1 MKKSLLL
8 LASMMLAVV
17 GMYAQPTKPT
27 VTYTNF
33 ADAVLNQSTV
43 YLYNVKAGLFLT
55 GGNNWGTRAC
65 AVQNGA
71 KGSNN
76 NASVD
81 DLYLGKAKVSGYKW
95 EVQEQGKETVDGVEH
110 DSYSIANM
118 TGSNYLTADA
128 ADGIWVDGGTD
139 RPYNK
144 WYFTMLE
151 GNTFEMQYVGI
162 AGKFGLTSFDSG
174 NTNTFFSEE
183 GGYTTWALVSE
194 EVYENVVDKLNIY
207 YVATK
212 LYNLIE
218 SAKAQGMTTGLEEYE
233 ALIADEGTAYEEYVE
248 AIEKINPRIALGV
261 AIKEAKDLDA
271 NYDFSAYE
279 AVYNGAESTVEQY
292 NEATTKV
299 KAIMAFKKVLDE
311 AAAQDASQDYS
322 AYVALYN
329 NLEATLDTLTAETAH
344 INAFIEL
351 KKALDEAKEENPNC
365 DFSTVEAV
373 YSNTASTKEEVENAK
388 GKILSIIADY
398 KAADASAENP
408 LDVTNYIENSTFDKI
423 GDFQGWSGDSFGAG
437 GTTSTCAELYDKD
450 SFNTYQDVNSGAA
463 VPNGI
468 YKLSMVGFYRAG
480 SISNDWNTQNDPAYR
495 HAKLYAKSG
504 EDSLYVSFPSLS
516 AWKSETMTVG
526 STTGDNGEYRVP
538 NTMADFTSFK
548 DAGFGQTV
556 SVFIPVEDGKLR
568 IGVAKTEHIGT
579 DWAIVDDFTLT
590 FYGKGE
596 DAYQLWLK
604 ESADPIVA
612 EVNAAIENAT
622 YYYKA
627 GVEDFN
633 NFVENTPAATE
644 KEAVKNY
651 IKGLTEMAEKA
662 TSSIAAYKAFFD
674 RLEEIRTYMAE
685 HDDLV
690 GDDVD
695 VLNDYIMEG
704 ETADQ
709 ILDEGEL
716 DTEGITNALADLNEK
731 FENAIKNGMG
741 EGTDVSNLL
750 VNPSFKDGFKGWT
763 NAAGVAGGTRDF
775 PIVECYQDHGKVDCY
790 QEVEGVPEGLYAI
803 TVQAFERPGGNTQF
817 TGDEETFCYV
827 YMNDFESPVMH
838 IIEDAM
844 PNDAAVDKQNCYIT
858 ETGGAWPYDY
868 MVDAKGWIPNS
879 VDGGSYAFQGD
890 SYYFPGE
897 KRYTNKTYG
906 LVGSD
911 GKLKIGITSHGKQQH
926 WVLWANFRLIYM
938 AKNAEAL
945 SSVIEKLSGDLAA
958 YLENHAD
965 EMNAKGQGDATTA
978 VESAEEAIGSDD
990 SDYLWKIL
998 NDLNAASNAAKAN
1011 VEAYAAYL
1019 AASDA
1024 LDVAVEK
1031 YQETASDEALTAL
1044 GDVQDKRQEDMIAE
1058 MSNEDINALIEEM
1071 NAVITALAIPA
1082 NYKDATVENPVDVSG
1097 VIVNATFDTIGDFT
1111 GWEGSSFGAGGTTS
1125 TCAERYNM
1133 NYDTYQDIKGLP
1145 AGTYLVSVQGFYR
1158 QGSHTNDYNAVVVDN
1173 KPAYNASLYAIA
1185 GEDTCTAPIMS
1196 ISAGRVTEAIGS
1208 GSTVAVGE
1216 HEVVPNSMA
1225 AANDWFEAGYY
1236 APQAEFNQTFINVG
1250 EEGKLRIGV
1259 KKSVQL
1265 STDWSIFDNFQLWYF
1280 GTEVSAEDLAT
1291 EVEAV
1296 DAATAA
1302 PQIEAI
1308 YTAAGVPVSSFVQGM
1323 NIVKYANGVVKKIFV
1338 K

>member
-1 MKKSLLL
+1 MADDGATVQYMYNVEFGGFFLGANDWNTR
-8 LASMMLAVV
+8 ASVSKTKGYKV
-17 GMYAQPTKPT
+17 KITAQYEDDDKT
-27 VTYTNF
+27 VPMGTWAIIDSVET
-33 ADAVLNQSTV
+33 QSTW
-43 YLYNVKAGLFLT
+43 KATF
-55 GGNNWGTRAC
+55 C
-65 AVQNGA
+65 E
-71 KGSNN
+71 
-76 NASVD
+76 NAQS
-81 DLYLGKAKVSGYKW
+81 
-95 EVQEQGKETVDGVEH
+95 
-110 DSYSIANM
+110 
-118 TGSNYLTADA
+118 
-128 ADGIWVDGGTD
+128 IWVDNNAGANWDQWVFTALGD
-139 RPYNK
+139 NK
-144 WYFTMLE
+144 YEITNPLA
-151 GNTFEMQYVGI
+151 GN
-162 AGKFGLTSFDSG
+162 GKFGATEIYAGSPDNTRLWLLDYTIEDDEEQPLMSG
-174 NTNTFFSEE
+174 EA
-183 GGYTTWALVSE
+183 YTTWAFVSPE
-194 EVYENVVDKLNIY
+194 AYAAWAEAIVVYNAA
-207 YVATK
+207 VA
-212 LYNLIE
+212 LGEYLE
-218 SAKAQGMTTGLEEYE
+218 SAE
-233 ALIADEGTAYEEYVE
+233 AEFPSLNFQA
-248 AIEKINPRIALGV
+248 
-261 AIKEAKDLDA
+261 AKQ
-271 NYDFSAYE
+271 
-279 AVYNGAESTVEQY
+279 VYN
-292 NEATTKV
+292 
-299 KAIMAFKKVLDE
+299 
-311 AAAQDASQDYS
+311 
-322 AYVALYN
+322 
-329 NLEATLDTLTAETAH
+329 
-344 INAFIEL
+344 
-351 KKALDEAKEENPNC
+351 
-365 DFSTVEAV
+365 
-373 YSNTASTKEEVENAK
+373 NTESTKEELEQA
-388 GKILSIIADY
+388 L
-398 KAADASAENP
+398 ADAKEIVNEYQASQASASDP
-408 LDVTNYIENSTFDKI
+408 KDVSGLIENNTFDKI
-423 GDFQGWSGDSFGAG
+423 GDFHGWAGDSFGAG
-437 GTTSTCAELYDKD
+437 GTTSTCAERY
-450 SFNTYQDVNSGAA
+450 SMNFNTYQDVNGGNDI
-463 VPNGI
+463 PNGI
-468 YKLSMVGFYRAG
+468 YKLSVVGFYRAG
-480 SISNDWNTQNDPAYR
+480 SISNDWNTKDDPTFR
-495 HAKLYAKSG
+495 YAKMYARSG
-504 EDSLYVSFPSLS
+504 EDSLYVGLPSLS
-516 AWKSETMTVG
+516 SWASASMTIG
-526 STTGDNGEYRVP
+526 STTGDSSELHVP

-548 DAGFGQTV
+548 EAGFGQTV
-556 SVFIPVEDGKLR
+556 SVFVPVEDNKLR
-568 IGVAKTEHIGT
+568 VGVVKTTKIDT
-579 DWAIVDDFTLT
+579 DWTIVDDFTLI
-590 FYGKGE
+590 FYGNGD
-596 DAYQLWLK
+596 DAYQLWRD
-604 ESADPIVA
+604 ETIASIS
-612 EVNAAIENAT
+612 ENFNSSFEEAT
-622 YYYKA
+622 YYYKD
-627 GVEDFN
+627 GIEEFN
-633 NFVENTPAATE
+633 TLCESVKDVTE
-644 KEAVKNY
+644 KDAIKNG
-651 IKGLTEMAEKA
+651 IQELQAKSEDVIA
-662 TSSIAAYKAFFD
+662 SIAAYKAFFD

-704 ETADQ
+704 ETADE
-709 ILDEGEL
+709 ILDAGEL

-790 QEVEGVPEGLYAI
+790 QEVDGVPEGLYAI

-817 TGDEETFCYV
+817 TGEEETFCYV

-868 MVDAKGWIPNS
+868 MVEEKGWIPNS

-990 SDYLWKIL
+990 SDYLWDML
-998 NDLNAASNAAKAN
+998 NALNAASNAAKAN

-1019 AASDA
+1019 KASDA
-1024 LDVAVEK
+1024 LDAAIEK
-1031 YQETASDEALTAL
+1031 YQGTASEEALTAFE
-1044 GDVQDKRQEDMIAE
+1044 DVLDKQGMSDE
-1058 MSNEDINALIEEM
+1058 MSNEELNTLIEEM

-1145 AGTYLVSVQGFYR
+1145 AGTYLVSVQGYYR
-1158 QGSHTNDYNAVVVDN
+1158 QGGAADDYKAVVVDN
-1173 KPAYNASLYAIA
+1173 NPTYNASLYAIA
-1185 GEDTCTAPIMS
+1185 GEDTCTAPIMANS
-1196 ISAGRVTEAIGS
+1196 VGRVKEGLG
-1208 GSTVAVGE
+1208 GSTETIGQNE
-1216 HEVVPNSMA
+1216 IVPNSME
-1225 AANDWFEAGYY
+1225 AANYWFEAGYY
-1236 APQAEFNQTFINVG
+1236 LPQGEFNQTFINVG

-1265 STDWSIFDNFQLWYF
+1265 SYDWSVFDNFQLWYF